1 MYVKELETKKKE
13 TSADS
18 RLTINHVT
26 LLTIAFVVET
36 FAIIGVGFAYVN
48 TARIT
53 FLRRMCSAKEKT

>member
-36 FAIIGVGFAYVN
+36 FAIIGVGFAYAEYGSDHFSEAYV
-48 TARIT
+48 
-53 FLRRMCSAKEKT
+53 LRKEKT

>member
-26 LLTIAFVVET
+26 LLTIAVVGT
-36 FAIIGVGFAYVN
+36 FAIIGVGFAYAEYGSDHFSEAYV
-48 TARIT
+48 
-53 FLRRMCSAKEKT
+53 LCKEKT